1 MISHKYKCIFV
12 HIPKTGGTS
21 IENCI
26 WPAPR
31 NREDLWMGFVS
42 SYRNKYQT
50 GGLQHLLARHIRLE
64 VGGNI
69 FNAYFKFAIVRNPW
83 DKLVSQYT
91 YLRKRKDL
99 QHYLGVTAETTFAQY
114 IEAAALSDHVQLTP
128 QVDFVND
135 ENGLSI
141 VDFIG
146 RFETLKEDAQRI
158 FSRIGIQNMILPH
171 TQRSLREKDY
181 RSYYTA
187 ETRDRVAQI
196 YERDIALF
204 KYKF

>member
-1 MISHKYKCIFV
+1 
-12 HIPKTGGTS
+12 
-21 IENCI
+21 
-26 WPAPR
+26 
-31 NREDLWMGFVS
+31 MGFVS

>member
-1 MISHKYKCIFV
+1 MISHKHKCIFV

-64 VGGNI
+64 VGSDI
-69 FNAYFKFAIVRNPW
+69 FNAYFKFTIVRNPW
-83 DKLVSQYT
+83 DKLVSQYA
-91 YLRKRKDL
+91 YLKERKDL
-99 QHYLGVTAETTFAQY
+99 QLYLGVTFDTTFAQY
-114 IEAAALSDHVQLTP
+114 IEAVALSDHVQIIP
-128 QVDFVND
+128 QADFVYD
-135 ENGLSI
+135 VNGLRI
-141 VDFIG
+141 IDFIG
-146 RFETLKEDAQRI
+146 RFETLNEDAQSI
-158 FSRIGIQNMILPH
+158 FSRIGIHNMILPH
-171 TQRSLREKDY
+171 TQRSSREKDY

-187 ETRDRVAQI
+187 ETRDRVARI

-204 KYKF
+204 KYKY